1 MVPLLGLEL
10 FGMFLSFLLVF
21 INKFIIEKVDWNEA

>member
-10 FGMFLSFLLVF
+10 FGMFLSFPLVLV
-21 INKFIIEKVDWNEA
+21 IKFIIEKVDWNEA